1 MRPAPAVLLAFFLAA
16 ATAAA
21 AQDAPRPAPA
31 PSKDAPNPPPVPA
44 LTDAECAVW
53 AREMSFARSVAE
65 HDAQAFADHVGE
77 QAAFGASD
85 PVPSRGRD
93 AIVRDWAG
101 IVAGKTVRLEWYPT
115 RTTIGGVGDI
125 AWSSGPALVERL
137 EPGATPRFLLGK
149 FRSVWHRDADGAWR
163 VLVDDGVP
171 PRPATEAEAAA
182 FRAARPA
189 QCPRG

>member
-1 MRPAPAVLLAFFLAA
+1 MRPAPAVLLALYFAA
-16 ATAAA
+16 AGAVA
-21 AQDAPRPAPA
+21 AQDAP
-31 PSKDAPNPPPVPA
+31 KPPVPV

-65 HDAQAFADHVGE
+65 HDARAFADHVGA

-85 PVPSRGRD
+85 PEPARGRD
-93 AIVRDWAG
+93 AIVRDWTG
-101 IVAGKTVRLEWYPT
+101 ILEGKRVRLEWYPT
-115 RTTIGGVGDI
+115 RTTLAGEGAAGVGDI
-125 AWSSGPALVERL
+125 AWSSGPALTEVL
-137 EPGATPRFLLGK
+137 EPGAKQRFLLGK
-149 FRSVWHRDADGAWR
+149 FRSVWHKDADGVWR
-163 VLVDDGVP
+163 VLFDDGVP